1 MPTRQNLDAL
11 RSASVRQPATA
22 LAALAECS
30 AWPQARAV
38 LTGQRLSGAGRL
50 EVLVAAARAWPQDLA
65 AELAQLGAS
74 TLPGRGAIAHAIID
88 TLTPG
93 MALADARA
101 LVAGL
106 RLNGRDAFAQL
117 AQPLVERHAHAPLEV
132 LKTFGLVANGL
143 VDLKC
148 DFELHGR
155 PAFSVLA
162 EALLE
167 AHPPA
172 PEHQRLVRRLSQ
184 ALVQASIDTE
194 QKLVLAQQIA
204 GRSDAHGLLPVLDDL
219 GCTDDAVVCRLARDL
234 ASRCKLSDED
244 MAPLFT
250 AREPL
255 RLGVALG
262 HQVQALEGLRSGGS
276 MSSGRPVELS
286 PSGDCQLLAQGIR
299 LASGLRGTR
308 FSSMSEVLE
317 FARASWAPMWNGV
330 KSTRPQ
336 DTPDALPAAFQTLKP
351 HPLFVDIFD
360 KAQARTNPRLQGERM
375 AWTLDAAACLGTLPD
390 ADLRGLA
397 PDLNFL
403 DALHAPAL
411 RKQLTDALIGN
422 VHAHGSASGYA
433 DFAAAFGRPH
443 MRGFAM
449 ALYPLYAADGKAPP
463 ERLMTALRHDR
474 LKDSRRLHAALGD
487 VLKLVE
493 GTHRLAP
500 SVVRQLIERAVPE
513 EGTTQQ
519 RCDGL
524 RQTLRLA
531 AVLVQSLD
539 MSTDAALEGSL
550 VDLSDAPPGADLGQR
565 MKPMLRRLMP
575 GRGAA
580 MESTSAQASWDR
592 LLFDSRQT
600 EAVLVYKLNLA
611 AALHEGGAH
620 GEGLDDV
627 LDALDRYADAALWST
642 DPTAEFARIRYAPE
656 ASPHLAHL
664 AEQAPAAYQ
673 TWREAVEP
681 QSPRRF
687 GALTPTDTDRAD
699 DLLLCGTEVAGSCQ
713 TVNGKIDN
721 NKALMGYVLD
731 GKYRMLALQGD
742 DGTTHAR
749 RMMRLLVDEQ
759 TGQPVLF
766 IEKLYANAGIDEY
779 GPEDQALIEMAR
791 SKATAMGCPIVCS
804 DDEGMAGAAYPG
816 PVISLGNPAPFEFVD
831 ADDVGLVEGRYKL
844 DGLLLQSA
852 TEIDR
857 IWRERGPGDRP

>member
-1 MPTRQNLDAL
+1 M
-11 RSASVRQPATA
+11 
-22 LAALAECS
+22 
-30 AWPQARAV
+30 
-38 LTGQRLSGAGRL
+38 
-50 EVLVAAARAWPQDLA
+50 AAARAWPQDLA
-65 AELAQLGAS
+65 GELELLGGL
-74 TLPGRGAIAHAIID
+74 TLSERGAIAHAIVD
-88 TLTPG
+88 AHTPG

-101 LVAGL
+101 LAARF
-106 RLNGRDAFAQL
+106 RLTGRDAFAQL
-117 AQPLVERHAHAPLEV
+117 AQPLVERHGHAPLEA
-132 LKTFGLVANGL
+132 LKTFGSVANGL

-184 ALVQASIDTE
+184 ALAAASIDTD
-194 QKLVLAQQIA
+194 QKLVLAQQMA
-204 GRSDAHGLLPVLDDL
+204 GRSDAHGLLPMLDSL
-219 GCTDDAVVCRLARDL
+219 GCNDDAVVCRLARDL

-244 MAPLFT
+244 VAPLFI
-250 AREPL
+250 ARESL
-255 RLGVALG
+255 RLAVALG
-262 HQVQALEGLRSGGS
+262 QQVLVLEGMRNGGS
-276 MSSGRPVELS
+276 RSTEHSIELS
-286 PSGDCQLLAQGIR
+286 PSGDCHLLAQGIH

-308 FSSMSEVLE
+308 FKSMGEVLE
-317 FARASWAPMWNGV
+317 FARSSWAPMWEGV
-330 KSTRPQ
+330 NRDGPQ
-336 DTPDALPAAFQTLKP
+336 DTPEALQLAFQTLEP
-351 HPLFVDIFD
+351 HPLLVDIFE
-360 KAQARTNPRLQGERM
+360 KAQAQTNPRLQGDRM
-375 AWTLDAAACLGTLPD
+375 AWTLDLAACLNTLPD
-390 ADLRGLA
+390 ADLHGLA
-397 PDLNFL
+397 SDLTFL
-403 DALHAPAL
+403 NTLHAPAL
-411 RKQLTDALIGN
+411 RRQLTDSLIGN

-433 DFAAAFGRPH
+433 DFAAAFSRPH

-449 ALYPLYAADGKAPP
+449 ALYPLYAADGEVPP

-493 GTHRLAP
+493 STHRLAP

-513 EGTTQQ
+513 EDTAQQ

-524 RQTLRLA
+524 RQTLRLT

-539 MSTDAALEGSL
+539 MSADAELERSL
-550 VDLSDAPPGADLGQR
+550 VDLSDVPPGADLGQR

-600 EAVLVYKLNLA
+600 EAVLVYKLGLA
-611 AALHEGGAH
+611 AALHGGAH
-620 GEGLDDV
+620 GEGLDEV

-673 TWREAVEP
+673 TWREVVEP
-681 QSPRRF
+681 QSPLRL
-687 GALTPTDTDRAD
+687 GALTATDTDRAD

-713 TVNGKIDN
+713 TVNDKIDN

-749 RMMRLLVDEQ
+749 RMMRLLVDEH

-857 IWRERGPGDRP
+857 VWRERGAGDRP